1 MLIKKKVPLFM
12 EINHG
17 INVKKIKI
25 RFWAGAT
32 DMFYDKCARYSI
44 FIVKLMLK
52 TIF

>member
-44 FIVKLMLK
+44 FIVKFILK